1 MIIVRPE
8 TASEQDAV
16 ADLLRRSYGREGE
29 VERLN
34 TLRASTDFL
43 APLSLVADKAGWLL
57 GFVLFSRAGVVD
69 GASSHSAVAM
79 GLLAVLPEHR
89 RQGVAERLIRHG
101 LERCRGLGHKLVF
114 TVGDPRYFSRLGF
127 RPSVPLGLSPE
138 FPASGGQMLA
148 LELDGK
154 LLGSIK
160 GVVRFPAA
168 LK

>member
-8 TASEQDAV
+8 ASSEQDAV

-29 VERLN
+29 VQRLN

-43 APLSLVADKAGWLL
+43 APLSLVADNAGELL

-79 GLLAVLPEHR
+79 GLLAVLPEYR
-89 RQGVAERLIRHG
+89 RQGIAERLVRHG

-114 TVGDPRYFSRLGF
+114 TVGDPRYFSRLSF
-127 RPSVPLGLSPE
+127 RPSAPLGLAPE
-138 FPASGGQMLA
+138 APPAGGQMLA

-160 GVVRFPAA
+160 GVVRFPQA